1 MAAYG
6 LRNLVKN
13 AIKPYLEV
21 KLTHGCINGDEKV
34 DYHEP
39 EFIFEGEMKD
49 ESKPGEEKRFV
60 RAINP
65 VGH

>member
-21 KLTHGCINGDEKV
+21 KLTHGCINSEKKV
-34 DYHEP
+34 DNHKP
-39 EFIFEGEMKD
+39 EFIFDGEMKD
-49 ESKPGEEKRFV
+49 ES
-60 RAINP
+60 
-65 VGH
+65 

>member
-21 KLTHGCINGDEKV
+21 KLTHSCINSENKT

-39 EFIFEGEMKD
+39 
-49 ESKPGEEKRFV
+49 
-60 RAINP
+60 
-65 VGH
+65 